1 MKSPT
6 LTDSEPMEISTSIN
20 LDPLINFS
28 AADSLLV
35 APATAKALYSF
46 GDQLNAETT
55 AEDASLRTTF
65 DPNLETTTEEGD
77 SPYPPRITVS
87 IGEETDSGKKKVIC
101 SDETTASASRVDSS
115 PVEEKK
121 SGTPVH
127 VSHIES
133 PGCFWY
139 NYYLT
144 GFKICICT
152 SS

>member
-1 MKSPT
+1 
-6 LTDSEPMEISTSIN
+6 MEISTSIN

-28 AADSLLV
+28 ETESLLA
-35 APATAKALYSF
+35 APAAIKPFEALHSYR
-46 GDQLNAETT
+46 DQMNVEAETT
-55 AEDASLRTTF
+55 AEDTSLRTTF

-101 SDETTASASRVDSS
+101 SDEPIPSAGASRADSS
-115 PVEEKK
+115 PIEEKK
-121 SGTPVH
+121 FSTPVH

-139 NYYLT
+139 FTFSLMST
-144 GFKICICT
+144 IL
-152 SS
+152 